1 MSSPRFIPLSPLAML
16 AENNRQRASPDASPL
31 WTFDE
36 AARAIAAAAPL
47 PPLAIPVVAS
57 YPRRSNAVADQA
69 SYPRRS
75 NAVADQA
82 SYPRRSNAVADQASY
97 TAEFDSRFAGV
108 LARIDNVYVA
118 GAAAAY
124 PLARSHRDIILAPGP
139 FGIFCVGPSD
149 ALWTKL
155 GEVCAQLRAEYGG
168 EWEEV
173 IVRGEV
179 LILGGGFSVRINLQS
194 YDSVGALLHSFS
206 DPSSSIAFDGSVT
219 YAVVWAHA
227 YRINVVDPGRHS
239 AAYEN
244 ALEGFFTRGY
254 DLGLPN
260 LAAAEATAAEAT
272 AAENIDL
279 PFLRIRNDF
288 PRESDDELRV
298 RGQQGARTTTNFGSR
313 GQYIAN
319 GKAHLTGQMPFGRA
333 KWRRTCTTSAKSWP
347 VRRITYAGWQRR

>member
-47 PPLAIPVVAS
+47 PPLAIPVV
-57 YPRRSNAVADQA
+57 A

-155 GEVCAQLRAEYGG
+155 GEVCAPLRAEYGG
-168 EWEEV
+168 
-173 IVRGEV
+173 
-179 LILGGGFSVRINLQS
+179 
-194 YDSVGALLHSFS
+194 
-206 DPSSSIAFDGSVT
+206 
-219 YAVVWAHA
+219 
-227 YRINVVDPGRHS
+227 
-239 AAYEN
+239 
-244 ALEGFFTRGY
+244 
-254 DLGLPN
+254 
-260 LAAAEATAAEAT
+260 
-272 AAENIDL
+272 
-279 PFLRIRNDF
+279 
-288 PRESDDELRV
+288 
-298 RGQQGARTTTNFGSR
+298 
-313 GQYIAN
+313 
-319 GKAHLTGQMPFGRA
+319 
-333 KWRRTCTTSAKSWP
+333 
-347 VRRITYAGWQRR
+347 